1 MRRVFMSFAPYSPS
15 VVVPRGWFF
24 QRTLSVDS
32 RLWEASRAPPSPF
45 RIPWLLPYLFSDAG
59 TEASQLGQGSDSRM
73 LFFDRPGWLS
83 QLCYFKFWTAL
94 WYMFGPAQIPV
105 KESHTV
111 AYIEHIPFPLFSSS
125 TTTMDHEK
133 GLPEGKDN
141 DRQSKPRN
149 FAVQANPKWVSSFV
163 LFSPWVTLNTP

>member
-1 MRRVFMSFAPYSPS
+1 
-15 VVVPRGWFF
+15 
-24 QRTLSVDS
+24 
-32 RLWEASRAPPSPF
+32 
-45 RIPWLLPYLFSDAG
+45 
-59 TEASQLGQGSDSRM
+59 
-73 LFFDRPGWLS
+73 
-83 QLCYFKFWTAL
+83 
-94 WYMFGPAQIPV
+94 MFGPAQIPV

-163 LFSPWVTLNTP
+163 LFSP